1 MKRAPIGRP
10 FFVHPA
16 WPKVSP
22 KETNG
27 LAGSSLRLKACK
39 QNGVTSQRVRTNQAL
54 DQAVLLAHGDHVV
67 ASAVVI
73 PVIISECRLGGD
85 LGWLGRLATVGLW
98 LGFPCAGGVLVAF
111 GFLEAR

>member
-1 MKRAPIGRP
+1 MKRAPIGCP
-10 FFVHPA
+10 FFVHPT

-27 LAGSSLRLKACK
+27 LAGSSLHLKACK
-39 QNGVTSQRVRTNQAL
+39 QNRGTSQRVRTNQAL

-73 PVIISECRLGGD
+73 IAGCQLGGD

-98 LGFPCAGGVLVAF
+98 LGFPGAGGVLVAF